1 MSANC
6 WKYIFDWKTHCI
18 TLLKRTHPSTL
29 ETSSCKLL
37 WKLNVAFN
45 VPSNARL
52 FYKYT
57 AGFVRR
63 FIHQMETCMPPCK
76 ALCYTSWHATVSNSA
91 AVTFFE
97 RYVRYGTTHHAT
109 QSCIVNEF
117 DGWIPIVSGR
127 NVFCSVESN
136 SVFQKFTKSETSIT
150 RVHHYIIRYL

>member
-1 MSANC
+1 MPKSVNC
-6 WKYIFDWKTHCI
+6 WKYIFDWKTHPCM
-18 TLLKRTHPSTL
+18 LG
-29 ETSSCKLL
+29 TSSCKLL

-109 QSCIVNEF
+109 QSCITLTNLTGESPLFQAETYFVRWNRTLSF
-117 DGWIPIVSGR
+117 KSLQSLKRLLRVCITIL
-127 NVFCSVESN
+127 SVIYN
-136 SVFQKFTKSETSIT
+136 YK
-150 RVHHYIIRYL
+150 L